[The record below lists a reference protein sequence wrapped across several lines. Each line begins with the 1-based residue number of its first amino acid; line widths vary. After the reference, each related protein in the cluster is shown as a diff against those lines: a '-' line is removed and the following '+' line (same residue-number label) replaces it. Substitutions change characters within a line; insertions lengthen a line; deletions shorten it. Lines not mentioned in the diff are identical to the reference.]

1 MMQKVDLAS
10 SSHSCPQC
18 CPIQENE
25 MRSKHFISTMM
36 FCVLTKGRFLDH
48 ADKSVSPSLIPLTM
62 SDHVEERIG
71 LIATNE
77 K

>member
-1 MMQKVDLAS
+1 
-10 SSHSCPQC
+10 
-18 CPIQENE
+18 
-25 MRSKHFISTMM
+25 M

-48 ADKSVSPSLIPLTM
+48 ADKSVSRSLIPLTM
-62 SDHVEERIG
+62 SDHVEERIS